1 MSTRVNYP
9 PDTVVLVNTSHGK
22 LTLMA
27 ILSKQQ
33 HNASSNG
40 VMLSRR
46 VTGFATMRTAFLNKV
61 AAPIMHEQT

>member
-1 MSTRVNYP
+1 MSIRVNYH
-9 PDTVVLVNTSHGK
+9 PDTVVFVNTSHGK

-40 VMLSRR
+40 VILSRR
-46 VTGFATMRTAFLNKV
+46 VAGFATMQTIFLNKV
-61 AAPIMHEQT
+61 AAPIMHE